1 MKNIFKLV
9 IAIICCMTCSCN
21 DRCNRLEPVLY
32 AYVSFINESNHFV
45 SVSIDE
51 IADMYKIDSFKLSP
65 GEKYESS
72 FGSRGFIID
81 RAIVTFDNDVE
92 IVHELNQDP
101 IPEGFRN
108 ICKNDPSWWEFE
120 EEGQCGEK
128 AHYTFRFTDAD
139 YEFAASQQ

>member
-9 IAIICCMTCSCN
+9 IAIICCMACSCN
-21 DRCNRLEPVLY
+21 DRCNRLEPALY
-32 AYVSFINESNHFV
+32 TYVSFINESNHII
-45 SVSIDE
+45 SVS
-51 IADMYKIDSFKLSP
+51 ADWCKKNDFTLSP
-65 GEKYESS
+65 GEKYESPL
-72 FGSRGFIID
+72 GTCVLIID

-120 EEGQCGEK
+120 QEGQCGEIT
-128 AHYTFRFTDAD
+128 HYTFRFTDSD

>member
-1 MKNIFKLV
+1 MKNLFKLAIV
-9 IAIICCMTCSCN
+9 IICCITCSCN
-21 DRCNRLEPVLY
+21 NRCDWLEL
-32 AYVSFINESNHFV
+32 ALFEFVSFINESNHFV
-45 SVSIDE
+45 NVSIDE

-72 FGSRGFIID
+72 LGTRGFIID

-120 EEGQCGEK
+120 EEGKCGEI